1 LGTVINTKPFGSI
14 EVTDEQVINFPD
26 GILGFDYIKK
36 FALLDEKD
44 SPFLWLQAY
53 DEPDLAF
60 VLISPLEFLEEY
72 SLVISQSDLDD
83 VQAKSPEDLLVF
95 AIVTIPTENPSSMTA
110 NLQGPVIIN
119 PKQLKGKQA
128 ISLSDKYRVRHG
140 ILDEMKKRAK
150 KEV

>member
-1 LGTVINTKPFGSI
+1 MGTVINTKPFGSI
-14 EVTDEQVINFPD
+14 EITDEQIISFPD

-72 SLVISQSDLDD
+72 SLVISQVDLDE
-83 VQAKSPEDLLVF
+83 VGAKSPEDLLVF
-95 AIVTIPTENPSSMTA
+95 AIVTIPPENPSSMTA
-110 NLQGPVIIN
+110 NLQGPIIIN
-119 PKQLKGKQA
+119 PNERKGKQA